1 MKTTVNSSDFIDA
14 FRGREGRYDQMGGYP
29 GLHALFRHL
38 EEWERD
44 TGQEIE
50 LDVIGLCCDWSHYD
64 NVADA
69 YAELISGDAEDE
81 DAMVLEFMLAGATVI
96 QYAGGCFVSQF

>member
-1 MKTTVNSSDFIDA
+1 MKTTVNSSDFINA
-14 FRGREGRYDQMGGYP
+14 FRAHDGRFYQMGGYP
-29 GLHALFRHL
+29 GLHALFEYL
-38 EEWERD
+38 EQWEHD

-50 LDVIGLCCDWSHYD
+50 LDVIALCCDWGHYD

-69 YAELISGDAEDE
+69 YAELIGEGAEDE
-81 DAMVLEFMLAGATVI
+81 EAMLEALEYRATVI

>member
-1 MKTTVNSSDFIDA
+1 MKITLNHSYFIDT
-14 FRGREGRYDQMGGYP
+14 FRAHSRYEQMGGYH
-29 GLHALFRHL
+29 GLKALYRHL

-69 YAELISGDAEDE
+69 YAELIGEGAEDE
-81 DAMVLEFMLAGATVI
+81 QAMLEALEYRATVI
-96 QYAGGCFVSQF
+96 QYSGGCFVSQF

>member
-1 MKTTVNSSDFIDA
+1 MKITLNHSYFIDT
-14 FRGREGRYDQMGGYP
+14 FRAHGRYDQMGGYH
-29 GLHALFRHL
+29 GLKALYQHL

-64 NVADA
+64 SLADA
-69 YAELISGDAEDE
+69 YAELIGEGAEGE
-81 DAMVLEFMLAGATVI
+81 EAMLEALEYRATVI
-96 QYAGGCFVSQF
+96 QYKDGCFVSQF